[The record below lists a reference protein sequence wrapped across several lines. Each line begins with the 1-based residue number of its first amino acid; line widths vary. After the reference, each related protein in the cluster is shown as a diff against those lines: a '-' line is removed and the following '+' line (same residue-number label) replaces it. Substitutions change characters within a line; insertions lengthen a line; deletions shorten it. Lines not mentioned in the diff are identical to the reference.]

1 MKYEGQIPSFLEITN
16 KNNCEKVI
24 NTLLPSY
31 LLGQRCMV
39 IIRPLICQYLEAIV
53 NILRLNNFIIVQRR
67 KQRITMEEA
76 HFISALEHI
85 QPEEM
90 T

>member
-1 MKYEGQIPSFLEITN
+1 M
-16 KNNCEKVI
+16 
-24 NTLLPSY
+24 
-31 LLGQRCMV
+31 
-39 IIRPLICQYLEAIV
+39 IIRPLICQYSEAIV